1 MIIKLVLT
9 VRSGKSRVD
18 PVTDV
23 FLDIAKSVQ
32 ETSFTEV
39 KENEKVRGRVKWHR
53 IEYIPSPFW
62 TRPGSDRVSDN
73 SCNLHS
79 ARLKSPISRASV
91 CTREVI
97 SR

>member
-9 VRSGKSRVD
+9 VGSGKSRMD

-39 KENEKVRGRVKWHR
+39 KGNEKVRGHVKWHG
-53 IEYIPSPFW
+53 IEHIPSPFW
-62 TRPGSDRVSDN
+62 TQS
-73 SCNLHS
+73 L
-79 ARLKSPISRASV
+79 L
-91 CTREVI
+91 
-97 SR
+97 